1 MNNSYRVITDLIIQK
16 PKVMKHGGLVGTYD
30 KKVGKRAQDIDPKKR
45 SLALR
50 AIAGDRESDSAGV
63 VCWVLTTVEK
73 NIKVSLNLGCKS
85 NLDIPR

>member
-1 MNNSYRVITDLIIQK
+1 
-16 PKVMKHGGLVGTYD
+16 MKHGGLVGTYD
-30 KKVGKRAQDIDPKKR
+30 KMVGKRAQDIDPKDR

-73 NIKVSLNLGCKS
+73 NFKVCLKLEIKNLFYFLY
-85 NLDIPR
+85 NLIFP

>member
-1 MNNSYRVITDLIIQK
+1 
-16 PKVMKHGGLVGTYD
+16 MKHGGVVGTYD
-30 KKVGKRAQDIDPKKR
+30 KLVGKRAQDIDPKKR

-73 NIKVSLNLGCKS
+73 NIKVHYLYKIKKLSNINNTHVLILGI
-85 NLDIPR
+85 DILLLSS

>member
-1 MNNSYRVITDLIIQK
+1 
-16 PKVMKHGGLVGTYD
+16 MKHGGVVGTYD
-30 KKVGKRAQDIDPKKR
+30 KMVGKRAQDIDPKKR

-73 NIKVSLNLGCKS
+73 NIKVHYLYRIKRLSNINNTYVQIFAIDILLLSL
-85 NLDIPR
+85 

>member
-1 MNNSYRVITDLIIQK
+1 
-16 PKVMKHGGLVGTYD
+16 MKHGGLVGTYD
-30 KKVGKRAQDIDPKKR
+30 KMVGKRAQDIDPKKR

-73 NIKVSLNLGCKS
+73 NLKVCLNLEIRHLFCFLPSHSIK
-85 NLDIPR
+85 L

>member
-1 MNNSYRVITDLIIQK
+1 
-16 PKVMKHGGLVGTYD
+16 MKHGGVVGTYD
-30 KKVGKRAQDIDPKKR
+30 KMVGKRAQDIDPKKR

-73 NIKVSLNLGCKS
+73 NIKVNYLHQIKRLSNIHNTHVLIFTIDILLLSL
-85 NLDIPR
+85 

>member
-1 MNNSYRVITDLIIQK
+1 MAELSGHMTK
-16 PKVMKHGGLVGTYD
+16 WW
-30 KKVGKRAQDIDPKKR
+30 GKRAQDIDPKKR

-73 NIKVSLNLGCKS
+73 NIKVHYLYKV
-85 NLDIPR
+85 

>member
-1 MNNSYRVITDLIIQK
+1 
-16 PKVMKHGGLVGTYD
+16 MKHGGVVGTYD
-30 KKVGKRAQDIDPKKR
+30 KMVGKRAQDIDPKKR

-73 NIKVSLNLGCKS
+73 NIKVHYLYKIKRLSNINYTYVQIFAIDILLLSL
-85 NLDIPR
+85 

>member
-1 MNNSYRVITDLIIQK
+1 
-16 PKVMKHGGLVGTYD
+16 MKHGGVVGTYD
-30 KKVGKRAQDIDPKKR
+30 KMVGKRAQDIDPKKR

-73 NIKVSLNLGCKS
+73 NIKVYYLYKIKKLSNINNTHVLIFAIDILLLSL
-85 NLDIPR
+85 

>member
-1 MNNSYRVITDLIIQK
+1 
-16 PKVMKHGGLVGTYD
+16 MKHGGVVGTYD
-30 KKVGKRAQDIDPKKR
+30 KMVGKRAQDIDPKKR

-73 NIKVSLNLGCKS
+73 NIKVHYLYKIKSCLILIRNTHILILAIDILLLSL
-85 NLDIPR
+85 

>member
-1 MNNSYRVITDLIIQK
+1 
-16 PKVMKHGGLVGTYD
+16 MKHGGLVGTYD
-30 KKVGKRAQDIDPKKR
+30 KMVGKRAQDIDPKKR

-73 NIKVSLNLGCKS
+73 NLKVCLNLEIR
-85 NLDIPR
+85 NLFCFLYNLIFP

>member
-1 MNNSYRVITDLIIQK
+1 
-16 PKVMKHGGLVGTYD
+16 MKHGGVVGTYD
-30 KKVGKRAQDIDPKKR
+30 KMVGKRAQDIDPKKR

-73 NIKVSLNLGCKS
+73 NIKVHYLYKIKKLS
-85 NLDIPR
+85 NINKVYSCPNISN

>member
-1 MNNSYRVITDLIIQK
+1 
-16 PKVMKHGGLVGTYD
+16 MKHGGLVGTYD
-30 KKVGKRAQDIDPKKR
+30 KMVGKRAQDIDPKKR

-73 NIKVSLNLGCKS
+73 NFKVCLNLETK
-85 NLDIPR
+85 NLFCLKYNLIFP

>member
-1 MNNSYRVITDLIIQK
+1 
-16 PKVMKHGGLVGTYD
+16 MKHGGLVGTYD
-30 KKVGKRAQDIDPKKR
+30 KMVGKRAQDIDPKKR

-73 NIKVSLNLGCKS
+73 NLKVCLNLEIRHLFWFLPSQSK
-85 NLDIPR
+85 I